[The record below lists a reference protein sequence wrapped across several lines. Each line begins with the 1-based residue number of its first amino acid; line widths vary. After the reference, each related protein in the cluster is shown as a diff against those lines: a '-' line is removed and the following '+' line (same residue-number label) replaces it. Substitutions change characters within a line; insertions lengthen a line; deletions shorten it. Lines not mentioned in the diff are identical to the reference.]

1 MHVGYILLSYWGGGG
16 VRGLVTGCVNKKDLE
31 VWAFIYK
38 RINGN
43 GHTLF
48 PKSSNTLRLCCQNLT

>member
-1 MHVGYILLSYWGGGG
+1 MHVGNILFGEGGREGDW
-16 VRGLVTGCVNKKDLE
+16 LITGCVNKKDLE

-43 GHTLF
+43 GHTF
-48 PKSSNTLRLCCQNLT
+48 KHT